1 MTTKPNVPTAATLA
15 RLTQLRDY
23 SDSLWRLAV
32 DTCGDYRQKQCLACK
47 DAAIIAWDRAIE
59 AAKDGART
67 EAIKALWQAKSLAK
81 EWGDNGYEEGEAIEL
96 LMVHWVDWIVGVSDV
111 TQRLIHDTVRAVG
124 GIEDKER
131 LVAEL
136 VRVGGQIHAREAV
149 E

>member
-23 SDSLWRLAV
+23 SDSLWCLAV
-32 DTCGDYRQKQCLACK
+32 DTCGDHRQTQCEAGK
-47 DAAIIAWDRAIE
+47 DAAIIAWDRAIY
-59 AAKDGART
+59 AAKAGDRT
-67 EAIKALWQAKSLAK
+67 EAIEALREAASLAK
-81 EWGDNGYEEGEAIEL
+81 QWGENSYESEAIEL
-96 LMVHWVDWIVGVSDV
+96 MMVNWIDLIVGVSDV
-111 TQRLIHDTVRAVG
+111 THRTIHEIVRAIG
-124 GIEDKER
+124 GIEDKAR